1 MVARL
6 MQFYGS
12 SYQDTVNLPAHVF
25 EKLWQAITVIE
36 ARDTLRLLK
45 IADWPNLKSG
55 DREKYFSEIKRQ
67 ALLSKAKRMPTNEE
81 LARKLGL

>member
-1 MVARL
+1 MIARL

-12 SYQDTVNLPAHVF
+12 SYHDTINLPAHIVD
-25 EKLWQAITVIE
+25 KLWKAITVIE

-45 IADWPNLKSG
+45 VADWPNLKSS
-55 DREKYFSEIKRQ
+55 DREKYFSEIKKQ
-67 ALLSKAKRMPTNEE
+67 ALISKNRRTPTNEE

>member
-1 MVARL
+1 

-12 SYQDTVNLPAHVF
+12 SYLETINLPNHVF
-25 EKLWQAITVIE
+25 NKLWQSITVIE

-45 IADWPNLKSG
+45 VADWPNMKSN

-67 ALLSKAKRMPTNEE
+67 ALLTKTRKMPTNEE